1 MTTRRVVIPL
11 LFLAFTAFAG
21 DNPAAPEITFDEH
34 LIADKY
40 GYAFGVVAADLD
52 GDGDLDLT
60 SCDTRGDALY
70 WFENDGKGAFQRHF
84 IQANEPGWFERHA
97 VGDIN
102 GDKLPDVVIVKNL
115 DSQLI
120 WFENSGHP
128 AQDKS
133 WKRHVL
139 ATDFKRAYDVAL
151 VDLNGDGRLDVA
163 ASAWIG
169 NQIAWFSNPGPN
181 AGDQEWK
188 REIVDADIAESRTV
202 RTADFNGDGKPDIL
216 GTGRTANLTAWYE
229 QPGSP
234 GQPWKRHVIDAASVQ
249 PVHGVPSDLDGDGD
263 ADVVMA
269 LGMHAPADQAQ
280 THQIV
285 WYENVGHPGRGETW
299 KKHAVGPLPFAFETV
314 AADLDGDR
322 DIDIVAT
329 AWGGVGQIVW
339 FENTGDPKAGWKLH
353 ILKDKWPRANQP
365 IVADLDGDKRPD
377 IAATAEAGSN
387 ELRWWRNVGKTAQ
400 KSLKDR

>member
-1 MTTRRVVIPL
+1 MTTRTL
-11 LFLAFTAFAG
+11 LVSLSFLALTATADDKPASPTIAFT
-21 DNPAAPEITFDEH
+21 EH
-34 LIADKY
+34 VIADKY
-40 GYAFGVVAADLD
+40 GYAFGVTAADLD

-70 WFENDGKGAFQRHF
+70 WFENDGTGTFQRHF
-84 IQANEPGWFERHA
+84 IQANETGWFERHA

-102 GDKLPDVVIVKNL
+102 GDKLPDVVIVKNH

-120 WFENSGHP
+120 WFENNGQP

-139 ATDFKRAYDVAL
+139 ATDFKRAYDVVL

-169 NQIAWFSNPGPN
+169 DQIAWFANPGPN
-181 AGDQEWK
+181 SDDQEWK
-188 REIVDADIAESRTV
+188 REIVDSQIAESRTV
-202 RTADFNGDGKPDIL
+202 RAADFNGDGKPDLL

-229 QPGSP
+229 QTGMPS
-234 GQPWKRHVIDAASVQ
+234 QPWKRHAIDETSVQ
-249 PVHGVPSDLDGDGD
+249 PVHGEPLDIDDDGDI
-263 ADVVMA
+263 DVVMG
-269 LGMHAPADQAQ
+269 LGMHAAEGQAES
-280 THQIV
+280 HQVV
-285 WYENVGHPGRGETW
+285 WYENIGKPGRGESW
-299 KKHAVGPLPFAFETV
+299 KKHVVGPLPFAFEVV

-322 DIDIVAT
+322 DPDIVAT

-339 FENTGDPKAGWKLH
+339 FENSGDPTTAWKMH
-353 ILKDKWPRANQP
+353 NLKDKWPRANQP

-377 IAATAEAGSN
+377 IVATAEVGSN
-387 ELRWWRNVGKTAQ
+387 ELRWWRNVPAQ
-400 KSLKDR
+400 VKASGSEK